1 MNSHTNN
8 QLLTITSAYLQEIV
22 TRLVEKLHPEKV
34 ILFGSYAYG
43 APNQNSDI
51 DLLVIVADS
60 DQPRYRRSRLA
71 YAALRGILIPTDV
84 IVMTREEIQKKAGVQ
99 SSLVKQALDKGKVL
113 YG

>member
-1 MNSHTNN
+1 MNSNTNN
-8 QLLTITSAYLQEIV
+8 QLLAITSAYLQEIV

-43 APNQNSDI
+43 VPNQNSDI
-51 DLLVIVADS
+51 DLLVIVTDS

-84 IVMTREEIQKKAGVQ
+84 IVMTREEVQKKVGVQ
-99 SSLVKQALDKGKVL
+99 NSLVKQALDKGKVL

>member
-1 MNSHTNN
+1 MNSNTNN
-8 QLLTITSAYLQEIV
+8 QLLTVTSAYLQEIV
-22 TRLVEKLHPEKV
+22 TRLVETLHPEQV

-43 APNQNSDI
+43 SPNQNSDI
-51 DLLVIVADS
+51 DLLVIVTDS

-84 IVMTREEIQKKAGVQ
+84 IVLTREEVQKKVGVQ